1 MVIVLVLVVS
11 GVFRSI
17 GFTAY
22 NTIVFADVAP
32 EGMGNANTLSSTI
45 QQLTM
50 GLGVAAGALALRAGA
65 PLDHLVG
72 AASTGGGPFDAAFL
86 LLAAGGLSSRPPKPR
101 CSPVRPVRRSSAHG
115 QVARTR
121 DCTGSRSGAERRDC
135 AGRDRRPG
143 SRPAIAHPAPCRVVW
158 SCWLPS

>member
-1 MVIVLVLVVS
+1 MTAGAAAGLTLALCASFTAGTPLALIVLVLVVS

-32 EGMGNANTLSSTI
+32 EGMSNANTLSSTI

-72 AASTGGGPFDAAFL
+72 AASTGGGPFSAAFL
-86 LLAAGGLSSRPPKPR
+86 LLAAVAFLAAAEAALLAPQAG
-101 CSPVRPVRRSSAHG
+101 SAIV
-115 QVARTR
+115 VARP
-121 DCTGSRSGAERRDC
+121 DGGVS
-135 AGRDRRPG
+135 
-143 SRPAIAHPAPCRVVW
+143 
-158 SCWLPS
+158 

>member
-1 MVIVLVLVVS
+1 MLIVLVLVAS

-50 GLGVAAGALALRAGA
+50 GLGVAVGALALRAGV

-72 AASTGGGPFDAAFL
+72 AVSSGRGPFAAAFL
-86 LLAAGGLSSRPPKPR
+86 LLAAVASLAAAEAALLAPKAGSAFTVSRQDGG
-101 CSPVRPVRRSSAHG
+101 
-115 QVARTR
+115 TR
-121 DCTGSRSGAERRDC
+121 QDQGSRRR
-135 AGRDRRPG
+135 
-143 SRPAIAHPAPCRVVW
+143 
-158 SCWLPS
+158 